1 MTTRAQSSDTPSS
14 QLSRSRPA
22 QRFAALIRAVR
33 DGDERMVEDTV
44 RALSQSRRIF
54 APLAFAV
61 GAFVMLFDGV
71 KLLVFNWRLT
81 LVQLLPAMWIWI
93 AMYDLKGHE
102 FRGRSFHVLSGPLLI
117 LVIAAIVAITAA
129 SFFLNAVFA
138 FAITEP
144 PPPKI
149 RPAFRQARSHLAVV
163 LGAGGA
169 VGLLLGV
176 SAVVVDRWGSTWF
189 AICMTIAIGIMS
201 VCYVAV
207 PSRLIGTTPP
217 KRSRRDKLTASAIGG
232 ALGAVICTPP
242 HLISRVGVLMLGS
255 RTLFFLG
262 LLLLTF
268 GATVHAGATGAV
280 KAVKMSSKLVAGD
293 STPSDSTPSRSD

>member
-1 MTTRAQSSDTPSS
+1 
-14 QLSRSRPA
+14 
-22 QRFAALIRAVR
+22 
-33 DGDERMVEDTV
+33 MVEDTV

-102 FRGRSFHVLSGPLLI
+102 FRARSLHVLSGPLLI

-149 RPAFRQARSHLAVV
+149 GPAFRQARSHLAVV

-242 HLISRVGVLMLGS
+242 HVISRVGILMLGS
-255 RTLFFLG
+255 RTLFLLG
-262 LLLLTF
+262 LFLLTF
-268 GATVHAGATGAV
+268 GAVVHAGATGAV
-280 KAVKMSSKLVAGD
+280 KAIKMSSKLVAGD
-293 STPSDSTPSRSD
+293 STPSDSTHSRSD

>member
-14 QLSRSRPA
+14 QLSRSSPA

-71 KLLVFNWRLT
+71 KLLVSNWRLM

-102 FRGRSFHVLSGPLLI
+102 FRARSLHVLSGPLLI

-144 PPPKI
+144 APPKI

-255 RTLFFLG
+255 RTLFIPG

>member
-71 KLLVFNWRLT
+71 KLLVFNWRLM

-102 FRGRSFHVLSGPLLI
+102 FRGQSFHVLSGPLLI
-117 LVIAAIVAITAA
+117 LVIVAIVAITAA

-138 FAITEP
+138 FAIAEP

-189 AICMTIAIGIMS
+189 AICMTITIGIMS

-242 HLISRVGVLMLGS
+242 HVISRVGILMLGS
-255 RTLFFLG
+255 RTLFIPG
-262 LLLLTF
+262 LFLLTF

-280 KAVKMSSKLVAGD
+280 KAIKMSSKLVAGD

>member
-1 MTTRAQSSDTPSS
+1 
-14 QLSRSRPA
+14 
-22 QRFAALIRAVR
+22 
-33 DGDERMVEDTV
+33 MVEDAV
-44 RALSQSRRIF
+44 LALSQSRRIF

-71 KLLVFNWRLT
+71 KLLVFNWRLM

-93 AMYDLKGHE
+93 AMYDLKGHDVSRPVVSRSE
-102 FRGRSFHVLSGPLLI
+102 RPLAHPRHRGHRRDHCGQLL
-117 LVIAAIVAITAA
+117 LERRVRVRDH
-129 SFFLNAVFA
+129 
-138 FAITEP
+138 EP
-144 PPPKI
+144 PPPEI

-176 SAVVVDRWGSTWF
+176 SAVVVDRWGSIWF
-189 AICMTIAIGIMS
+189 AICMTIVIGIMS

-255 RTLFFLG
+255 RTLFIPG

-280 KAVKMSSKLVAGD
+280 KAIKMSSKLVAGD

>member
-1 MTTRAQSSDTPSS
+1 
-14 QLSRSRPA
+14 
-22 QRFAALIRAVR
+22 
-33 DGDERMVEDTV
+33 MVEDTV

-71 KLLVFNWRLT
+71 TLLVFNWRLA

-93 AMYDLKGHE
+93 AMYDLKRHE
-102 FRGRSFHVLSGPLLI
+102 FRARSLHVLSGPLLI
-117 LVIAAIVAITAA
+117 LAIAAIVAITAA

-149 RPAFRQARSHLAVV
+149 GPAFRQARSHLAVV

-176 SAVVVDRWGSTWF
+176 SAVVVDRWGSIWF

-217 KRSRRDKLTASAIGG
+217 KRSPRDKLTASAIGG

-242 HLISRVGVLMLGS
+242 HVISRVGVLMLGS
-255 RTLFFLG
+255 RTLFFFG
-262 LLLLTF
+262 LVLITF
-268 GATVHAGATGAV
+268 GAVVHAGATGAV
-280 KAVKMSSKLVAGD
+280 KAIKMSSKLVAGD
-293 STPSDSTPSRSD
+293 STPPDSTPPVPMRSRACSGAIESLSIRNCAESPLPMTYSPSSNS